1 MTWSHERWIAVL
13 ALAIVG
19 YAPGLAHCACDKPN
33 FSIDAFS
40 LERIAEQIR
49 TRLVEGDFTCALSV
63 AGAWSSDIP
72 TLDGETQQSARSALR
87 VLALETG
94 GNATYPAP
102 IRLDF
107 LKLATNSSTN
117 DVDER
122 RADARVMFL
131 GARQFQTQNDH
142 AAFLTALTEAL
153 HRDRLLPDG
162 GRAISGWELTS
173 LVPETRGREF
183 LPQLL
188 VLAETVQGDPG
199 MSEVR
204 SRLASVLTYNMSV
217 WRQND
222 PTGEVARRAEDVLNL
237 TRLLMDVPSCH
248 GCGDSWYW
256 RPIMQV
262 GTAYLRIGRTADADR
277 EIARALK
284 IVRDIADPN
293 QRMYR
298 LYFALID
305 LLSSSYDP
313 KVIREIVLELH
324 ALSHSLATPNA
335 AETRK
340 RLPEI
345 VKTWKIGVSL
355 PPGAR

>member
-19 YAPGLAHCACDKPN
+19 YVPGLAHCACDEPN
-33 FSIDAFS
+33 HSNDAFS

-49 TRLVEGDFTCALSV
+49 TPLVAGDFACALSV
-63 AGAWSSDIP
+63 AGGWSRSIP
-72 TLDGETQQSARSALR
+72 THDGETQQSARSALR
-87 VLALETG
+87 VLALEIG
-94 GNATYPAP
+94 GNVTYPART
-102 IRLDF
+102 RLDF
-107 LKLATNSSTN
+107 LKLATNSNTN

-131 GARQFQTQNDH
+131 GARQFQAQNDH

-153 HRDRLLPDG
+153 RRDRLLPDG
-162 GRAISGWELTS
+162 QRAISGWELTS

-204 SRLASVLTYNMSV
+204 SRLASVLMYNMSV

-222 PTGEVARRAEDVLNL
+222 PTEDVAKRAEDVLNL
-237 TRLLMDVPSCH
+237 TRLLMDVPSCY

-256 RPIMQV
+256 QPIMKV

-305 LLSSSYDP
+305 LD
-313 KVIREIVLELH
+313 
-324 ALSHSLATPNA
+324 
-335 AETRK
+335 RK
-340 RLPEI
+340 S
-345 VKTWKIGVSL
+345 VV
-355 PPGAR
+355 